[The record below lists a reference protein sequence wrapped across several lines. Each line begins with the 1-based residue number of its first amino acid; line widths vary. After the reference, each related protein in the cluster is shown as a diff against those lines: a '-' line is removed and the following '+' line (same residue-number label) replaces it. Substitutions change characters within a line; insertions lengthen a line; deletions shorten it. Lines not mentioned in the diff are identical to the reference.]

1 MSGLAAHIERKEYHA
16 RGTERGLLV
25 LRDLRITV
33 APGEFVCI
41 LGPSGCGK
49 STLMNILA
57 GLDADYAGAV
67 ETVDGTSRRLGVM
80 FQTPRLMPWL
90 SVRANLELVAESA
103 VHASGRIEQLLRAMR
118 LDAFAGSFPGKL
130 SGGMQRRVSLARACL
145 NRPDLLLLDEPFVS
159 LDAPTA
165 AELRAWLLEEWQ
177 DAGLSRPSVLCLTH
191 DLREALVLAD
201 RVLFLSARPA
211 QVVLETCIDLPRPRG
226 IDDAAISALRD
237 ELLRKRPNLLAGDA
251 ASPA

>member
-1 MSGLAAHIERKEYHA
+1 MSGLDAVIKRKDYQVPA
-16 RGTERGLLV
+16 TGRSLTV
-25 LRDLRITV
+25 LRDVRLQV

-49 STLMNILA
+49 TTLLHILA
-57 GLDADYAGAV
+57 GLDAAFEGRVSFPSDDA
-67 ETVDGTSRRLGVM
+67 RKLGVM

-90 SVRANLELVAESA
+90 SVRANLDLVADA
-103 VHASGRIEQLLRAMR
+103 AARASGRADALLRAMR

-159 LDAPTA
+159 LDAPA
-165 AELRAWLLEEWQ
+165 ATELREWLVAEWQ
-177 DAGLSRPSVLCLTH
+177 LGGQSVVCLTH
-191 DLREALVLAD
+191 DLREALTLAD
-201 RVLFLSARPA
+201 RILFLSPRPGH
-211 QVVLETCIDLPRPRG
+211 VVLEQRVDLPRPRG
-226 IDDAAISALRD
+226 IDDMAVARLRD
-237 ELLRKRPNLLAGDA
+237 TLLARWPNLLSGEA